1 MSDAIWGHFVL
12 TMDAV
17 INLFDAM
24 PLIGGRS
31 KMNGAEAL
39 VETMLA
45 SEVTVCF
52 ANPGTSEMHFVAA
65 LDTHPEMRCI
75 LCLFEGGVTGAADGY
90 ARMSGNVAGTLLHL
104 GPGFANGWANLHN
117 ARKGLSGVVNIV
129 GDHAGYH
136 LKHDAPLQSDL
147 DGVAGS
153 VSHWV
158 RRATDGSMVSQLGA
172 DAIQAARSGQIA
184 TLILQADAA
193 WGDSVSGPKSVA
205 PARPKHR
212 PESNRIVSAAD
223 DLAQPGAAL
232 LVGGPALYGPGAE
245 LVGQI
250 AARTGCRMLAP
261 FFASRIEFGD
271 GAVEFEPLPYQADMT
286 AEFLSGIT
294 RLVLVGE
301 DPPVNFFAYPGKPST
316 PEPPG
321 CAIDRLCY
329 GDWDVLATLQAL
341 ADAAGVDGTEAVQR
355 IEQSTPDLQPG
366 KLTAEGIGRG
376 LARSIPKGAIMVNEA
391 VTAGAGIWP
400 WVNVAATHDRLN
412 NTGGSIGQCLPNAL
426 GAATAC
432 PDRPVFAISGD
443 GSAMYQLQCL
453 WTAAREHMDITFV
466 IIANKGYQIL
476 HHELEAQGAPKPGR
490 NARAMFDIEDPLLD
504 WVSLAKGHGVVAERV
519 ETEESFAEALKAAA
533 AANGPYLI
541 EAVI

>member
-1 MSDAIWGHFVL
+1 
-12 TMDAV
+12 MDAV